1 VAAIALD
8 VIVKVAY
15 LPEHPITTGSRVVQS
30 QMGRPVLWLLKD
42 PSYTASLMMNRHAAI
57 NIYQN
62 AAVVIGAYSHEV
74 PRQAF

>member
-1 VAAIALD
+1 VAD
-8 VIVKVAY
+8 
-15 LPEHPITTGSRVVQS
+15 
-30 QMGRPVLWLLKD
+30 LKD